1 MDLDIVR
8 AVALATAIFI
18 GSLVVV
24 HFVVNW

>member
-8 AVALATAIFI
+8 AVALGAAMFI